1 MRAFYKLKGAMG
13 ESFHT
18 HVGITLHLLDSLVK
32 PILMYMSDF
41 WGGLKPIEEKYN
53 PIEKFHYMACKQVLG
68 VQKQTANVG
77 VLLELGRVPLQN
89 FAIKAAIKNWERIRK
104 GGVNAIL
111 WNSHV
116 GAVREGFPWI
126 THIKSIIQ
134 SCGLEGLSADRTRK
148 NKHPFI
154 HKILHEKR
162 CGEFCRD
169 ALRGIG
175 SPDGKLR
182 TYALFKRDSGCEKYL
197 HEIKNAALRQSLTKF
212 RLSNN
217 VLNIEKGRHTVPK
230 TPRGKRFCPFCPGR
244 VEDEVHFLMECP
256 VYRAPRVEMVDAAVG
271 RDPSF
276 SQKTTLE
283 QFKEL
288 MGPGAAQSVAGAI
301 HNFFDIRSFLINRPR
316 NLK

>member
-1 MRAFYKLKGAMG
+1 MYDIQQGRAVTKDAILLRRGQTGKREQVQVSRIYDHFLRGIKVGLEDLRDRAMRAFYKLKGAMG

-126 THIKSIIQ
+126 AHVKSIIR

-197 HEIKNAALRQSLTKF
+197 HEIKNAALRRSLTKF

-217 VLNIEKGRHTVPK
+217 VLNIEG
-230 TPRGKRFCPFCPGR
+230 
-244 VEDEVHFLMECP
+244 EA
-256 VYRAPRVEMVDAAVG
+256 YRTKNT
-271 RDPSF
+271 
-276 SQKTTLE
+276 Q
-283 QFKEL
+283 
-288 MGPGAAQSVAGAI
+288 GAALLPILPRAGGG
-301 HNFFDIRSFLINRPR
+301 
-316 NLK
+316 